1 MDTYIGTATI
11 GTAKAAASKCL
22 KKAKPF
28 KISEDCVMEITDS
41 AVGVKDT
48 YSGEFIMHTILKK
61 GYKWDTFAPEP
72 LPHVSAKQD
81 DTLKL
86 LMELKP
92 PQPVVD
98 WYNETL
104 GGDGPV
110 VNVCNSSDED
120 SD

>member
-1 MDTYIGTATI
+1 MDTCIGS
-11 GTAKAAASKCL
+11 GFQVL
-22 KKAKPF
+22 EVKKARPF
-28 KISEDCVMEITDS
+28 KISEVRVMEITDS

-48 YSGEFIMHTILKK
+48 YSGDFTVHTILKK
-61 GYKWDTFAPEP
+61 GYRWDTFAPEP
-72 LPHVSAKQD
+72 LPRVSHVKPAKRE

-110 VNVCNSSDED
+110 VNVSNSSDEE
-120 SD
+120 ST